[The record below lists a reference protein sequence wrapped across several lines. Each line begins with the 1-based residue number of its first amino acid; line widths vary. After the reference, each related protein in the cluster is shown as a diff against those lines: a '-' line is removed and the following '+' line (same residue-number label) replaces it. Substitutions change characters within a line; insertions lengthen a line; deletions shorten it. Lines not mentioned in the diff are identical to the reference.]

1 MLTDFTKQERKDIF
15 AYVGASMHIRAEAVE
30 KDWWVTQVLK
40 ALFLSEYSKNIVFKG
55 GTSLSK
61 GWNTIERFSED
72 VDIAIDREFLGF
84 PGVLTKTQ
92 ISDKLRRASC
102 SFVRTNLKE
111 SVEKGLSDAGIPH
124 GLFSVNVDVT
134 PVTTTDPEKLYVYFE
149 SVFDDVI
156 SEYVKPRVI
165 IEAGARSMT
174 EPSVPRVI
182 SSFVSAIVQNK
193 RVVDGGFSVRTTP
206 AQRTFLE
213 KVFLLHE
220 EFHKG
225 GSIRTDRM
233 SRHLYDLEK
242 MMDTEIGQAIN
253 DKELYM
259 SIVEHRRRF
268 IGLKGF
274 DYNTLMPESIDI
286 IPPESVIGDWKKDY
300 TAMQESMIFGDSLP
314 FEELIARLRVLNER
328 INSLSY

>member
-1 MLTDFTKQERKDIF
+1 
-15 AYVGASMHIRAEAVE
+15 MHIRAEAVE

-220 EFHKG
+220 EFHKD

-286 IPPESVIGDWKKDY
+286 IPPENVIGEWKKDY

-314 FEELIARLRVLNER
+314 FEELIARLKVLNER